1 VKNHWPAGEG
11 LKGKAMSEFYILYG
25 SEAEAR
31 RCRESCDARV
41 PITIMG
47 QTSEGAIKV
56 FAGIVQ
62 SVEYDPTCDSGRCFR
77 VTMRDQVEAIKGRS
91 RDRSS
96 RATLTA

>member
-1 VKNHWPAGEG
+1 MG
-11 LKGKAMSEFYILYG
+11 LKGEVMRQFYILYG

-31 RCRESCDARV
+31 RCRESCDSRV

-56 FAGIVQ
+56 FSGIVH
-62 SVEYDPTCDSGRCFR
+62 SVEYDPACDSERRFR
-77 VTMRDQVEAIKGRS
+77 VTMHDQAQATKARA

-96 RATLTA
+96 KARRTVASIH